1 MTGGHRILDDEKGKL
16 AMTQPATVLIT
27 GANKGIG
34 YETARQLGALGH
46 RILIGS
52 RDEQRGSEAAAA
64 LAREGV
70 DACFVQL
77 DLQDQNSIA
86 AAAQTIAGEYSR
98 LDILI
103 NNAGISLGGG
113 AAPSQL
119 SMEDI
124 RATFDTN
131 FFGTVAVTRAML
143 PLLLQSPAPRIVN
156 MSSGLGSL
164 AYNSDPGYEFA
175 SFNLL
180 AYNSSKAAVN
190 MATISFAKEFKDTPL
205 KINSGDPGFTATDL
219 NGFTGQKSVEQGAGI
234 AVRLATLD
242 ADGPTGGFFDENGE
256 VPW

>member
-1 MTGGHRILDDEKGKL
+1 
-16 AMTQPATVLIT
+16 MTQPTTVLIT

-52 RDEQRGSEAAAA
+52 RDAQRGSEAADA
-64 LAREGV
+64 LVKEGI
-70 DACFVQL
+70 DAHFIQL
-77 DLQDQNSIA
+77 DLQDQDSITS
-86 AAAQTIAGEYSR
+86 AAQTIAKEFHG
-98 LDILI
+98 LDVLI

-119 SMEDI
+119 PLSDL
-124 RATFDTN
+124 RVTFDTN
-131 FFGTVAVTRAML
+131 FFGTISVTRAML
-143 PLLLQSPAPRIVN
+143 PLLLQSPAGRIVN

-164 AYNSDPGYEFA
+164 TYNSDPGHEHA
-175 SFNLL
+175 EFNLL

-190 MATISFAKEFKDTPL
+190 MATITFAKEFKDTPL

-219 NGFTGQKSVEQGAGI
+219 NGFTGQRTVEQGAGI

>member
-1 MTGGHRILDDEKGKL
+1 
-16 AMTQPATVLIT
+16 MTQPTTVLIT

-64 LAREGV
+64 LAQESI
-70 DACFVQL
+70 DAHFIHI
-77 DLQDQNSIA
+77 DLQDQDSIA
-86 AAAQTIAGEYSR
+86 AAAQTIARDYSG
-98 LDILI
+98 LDVLI

-119 SMEDI
+119 PMSDL
-124 RATFDTN
+124 RATFETN
-131 FFGTVAVTRAML
+131 FFGTLSVTRAML
-143 PLLLQSPAPRIVN
+143 PLLLQSPAGRIVN

-164 AYNSDPGYEFA
+164 SFNSDPGHEHA
-175 SFNLL
+175 EFNLL

-190 MATISFAKEFKDTPL
+190 MTTITFAKEFKDTPL

-219 NGFTGQKSVEQGAGI
+219 NGFTGLRTVEQGAGI

>member
-1 MTGGHRILDDEKGKL
+1 
-16 AMTQPATVLIT
+16 MTQPTTVLIT

-34 YETARQLGALGH
+34 FETARQLGALGH
-46 RILIGS
+46 RVLIGS

-64 LAREGV
+64 LTQEGIH
-70 DACFVQL
+70 AHFIQL
-77 DLQDQNSIA
+77 DLQDQDSIA
-86 AAAQTIAGEYSR
+86 AAAQTIAKEYSG
-98 LDILI
+98 LDVLI
-103 NNAGISLGGG
+103 NNAGISLGGA

-119 SMEDI
+119 PVNDLK
-124 RATFDTN
+124 ATFETN
-131 FFGTVAVTRAML
+131 FFGTIAVTRAML
-143 PLLLQSPAPRIVN
+143 PLLLQSPAGRIVN

-164 AYNSDPGYEFA
+164 TFNSDPHHEHA
-175 SFNLL
+175 QFNLL

-190 MATISFAKEFKDTPL
+190 MATITFAKEFKDTPL

-219 NGFTGQKSVEQGAGI
+219 NGFTGQRTVEQGAKI

>member
-1 MTGGHRILDDEKGKL
+1 
-16 AMTQPATVLIT
+16 MTQPTTVLIT

-64 LAREGV
+64 LAQESI
-70 DACFVQL
+70 DAHFIHI
-77 DLQDQNSIA
+77 DLQDQDSIA
-86 AAAQTIAGEYSR
+86 AAAQTIARDYSG
-98 LDILI
+98 LDVLI

-113 AAPSQL
+113 TAPSQL
-119 SMEDI
+119 PMSDL
-124 RATFDTN
+124 RATFETN
-131 FFGTVAVTRAML
+131 FFGTLSVTRAML
-143 PLLLQSPAPRIVN
+143 PLLLQSPAGRIVN

-164 AYNSDPGYEFA
+164 SFNSDPGHEHA
-175 SFNLL
+175 EFNLL

-190 MATISFAKEFKDTPL
+190 MTTITFAKEFKDTPL

-219 NGFTGQKSVEQGAGI
+219 NGFTGLRTVEQGAGI